1 MTGMEPGSIQ
11 RMKLRAFDLSERTT
25 EYGRRSL
32 RRRSDRLRT
41 RWFFIGQCAITAG
54 LAWFVAAQLLD
65 HRSPA
70 FAPVAAIIC
79 LGVTF
84 GNRLRRG
91 VEVALGVAVGV
102 AVGDLFVVWF
112 GTGVW
117 QVIVVVALSMVIATL
132 VGAGQLM
139 LIQAGV
145 QALIVTTLLPNP
157 ELGFDRWLDAVVGC
171 ALALAIATIAPGA
184 PVRLPGTLA
193 AETLDELAA
202 TLNAAAA
209 ALRTSDADAADA
221 VLTRA
226 RAGEE
231 HLDALE
237 EAGKEGLAMARQ
249 SLFRRSQLPVVQGY
263 ADLLVPLYR
272 ASHNLRVLARRS
284 AVILWRGESVPP
296 EYLAMMEQTA
306 DAARLMGRELFEGH
320 LPTGARQRLIET
332 GVASSHLAL
341 HDSLSAVVILA
352 QTRSILADLLQLT
365 GMEYAEARDLIPGM
379 D

>member
-1 MTGMEPGSIQ
+1 MEPGSIQ

-32 RRRSDRLRT
+32 RRRSDRLRN
-41 RWFFIGQCAITAG
+41 RWFFIAQCAITAG

-65 HRSPA
+65 HRAPA

-102 AVGDLFVVWF
+102 AVGDLFVLLF

-117 QVIVVVALSMVIATL
+117 QVVVVVALSMVIATL

-157 ELGFDRWLDAVVGC
+157 SLGFDRWLDAVVGC
-171 ALALAIATIAPGA
+171 ALALAIATITPGA
-184 PVRLPGTLA
+184 PIRRPGTLA
-193 AETLDELAA
+193 AETLKEFAA
-202 TLNAAAA
+202 TLDAAAA
-209 ALRTSDADAADA
+209 ALRAGDAEAADA

-226 RAGEE
+226 RASETQ
-231 HLDALE
+231 LTALE
-237 EAGKEGLAMARQ
+237 EASKEGLAMARQ
-249 SLFRRSQLPVVQGY
+249 SLFRRSQLPAVQAY
-263 ADLLVPLYR
+263 ADLSVPLYR
-272 ASHNLRVLARRS
+272 ASNDLRVLARRC
-284 AVILWRGESVPP
+284 AVVLWRNESVPP
-296 EYLAMMEQTA
+296 EYLVIMEQTA
-306 DAARLMGRELFEGH
+306 DAARLMGRDLFEGH
-320 LPTGARQRLIET
+320 LFNGARQRLIDA
-332 GVASSHLAL
+332 GVASSHLTL

-365 GMEYAEARDLIPGM
+365 GMDYADARDLIPGM